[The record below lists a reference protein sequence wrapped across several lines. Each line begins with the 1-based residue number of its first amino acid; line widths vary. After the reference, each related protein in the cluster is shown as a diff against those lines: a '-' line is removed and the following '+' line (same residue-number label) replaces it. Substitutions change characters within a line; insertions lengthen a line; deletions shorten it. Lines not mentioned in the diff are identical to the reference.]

1 MTKDVLWTEKYR
13 PKSLEEVMDQRSVVD
28 HLKSYTKEGNIPNL
42 IFFGPSGTGK
52 TSTVYAISKELYGSF
67 SNENMTYLDA
77 SNIFGMGK
85 SYLKSEERFKRF
97 YDDYKPVI
105 EIFKE
110 IINEYS
116 SLAPLNTN
124 FKIIFFNNA
133 EYLTIDAQQA
143 LRRIIEKYNH
153 TTRFIFATTYPSKL
167 ISPIRSRCLNL
178 HFSRLCDE
186 SLSQLCRMIAKNEG
200 VELTD
205 DGINA
210 VIYVAKGDARKAINT
225 LQAAS
230 VSGSEVDALK
240 VFKVT
245 KNMRLMEVSE
255 LIEVAMDGDFL
266 GTRDAIDRMLVDQG
280 LSGDEIL
287 SRVRLSVLNLGV
299 SEERMARLL
308 AWIGDTDMNIL
319 EGLNE
324 RIHLEEMFS
333 KFKGC

>member
-1 MTKDVLWTEKYR
+1 VTRDVLWTEKYR
-13 PKSLEEVMDQRSVVD
+13 PESLEEIVDQRSVVER
-28 HLKSYTKEGNIPNL
+28 LKSYTKEGTIPNL

-52 TSTVYAISKELYGSF
+52 TSMAYAISKELYGGS
-67 SNENMTYLDA
+67 SNENLTYLDA

-85 SYLKSEERFKRF
+85 SYLKSEDRFMRF

-116 SLAPLNTN
+116 SLAPFNSD

-133 EYLTIDAQQA
+133 EYLTTDAQQA
-143 LRRIIEKYNH
+143 LRRIIEKYNR
-153 TTRFIFATTYPSKL
+153 TTRFIFATTHPSKL
-167 ISPIRSRCLNL
+167 ITPIRSRCLNL
-178 HFSRLCDE
+178 HFRRVPDE
-186 SLSQLCRMIAKNEG
+186 SIAQMCLLVAESEG
-200 VELTD
+200 LKVTD

-210 VIYVAKGDARKAINT
+210 VVYVANGDVRRAINT

-230 VSGSEVDALK
+230 ISESDVDALT

-245 KNMRLMEVSE
+245 KTMRLMEASE
-255 LIEVAMDGDFL
+255 LIELAIDGDNM
-266 GTRDAIDRMLVDQG
+266 GTRDVIDRMLIDQG
-280 LSGDEIL
+280 LSGDEII
-287 SRVRLSVLNLGV
+287 SRVRLSVLNLGI
-299 SEERMARLL
+299 SEERIARLL
-308 AWIGDTDMNIL
+308 SWIGDTDMNIL

-333 KFKGC
+333 KFNKC